1 MDQSRSSRSSLLLAR
16 ASDEVLRFRLLL
28 EDNDDVW
35 ELMILD
41 GRVGVIDRVTVWSGV
56 KAEAN
61 GIITKTIETAAILHG
76 RRKKGVVDE

>member
-1 MDQSRSSRSSLLLAR
+1 
-16 ASDEVLRFRLLL
+16 
-28 EDNDDVW
+28 
-35 ELMILD
+35 MILD